1 MGTPAVV
8 VIDMQN
14 DFLAPGAPIECAGGR
29 AIVEPIGKLL
39 SMARHRKVPVIFTQE
54 LHRAEMIDFGR
65 ELDYEE
71 PVHCLEGSKGADYFG
86 ALRPLQGDFAVPK
99 RRYSAFFAT
108 DLDILLKGLGVD
120 TLILTGVATD
130 VCVRATAQDAHQHD
144 YRVIVIPECV
154 AGTNA
159 QRHAAALDNIAYV
172 FGRVVGL
179 ETMVEELIGSAG
191 RTGSGVPDRNV
202 ARAGHTH

>member
-1 MGTPAVV
+1 MGTPAVA

-14 DFLAPGAPIECAGGR
+14 DFLAPGAPIECADGR
-29 AIVEPIGKLL
+29 TIVEPIGKLL
-39 SMARHRKVPVIFTQE
+39 STARHCKVPVIFTQE
-54 LHRAEMIDFGR
+54 LHRAEMVDFGR

-71 PVHCLEGSKGADYFG
+71 PVHCLEGSEGADYVA
-86 ALRPLQGDFAVPK
+86 ALRPQQGDFTIAK

-108 DLDILLKGLGVD
+108 DLDILLRGLGVD

-144 YRVIVIPECV
+144 YRVVVVPECV
-154 AGTNA
+154 AGTNP

-179 ETMVEELIGSAG
+179 EMLVEELTGAAG
-191 RTGSGVPDRNV
+191 RPDFGVSDRKFAL
-202 ARAGHTH
+202 ARHTQ